1 MTTRGKIVVAL
12 LVFVGLY
19 FGITKLLSSN
29 LLFKK
34 AETQSVVLN
43 SIELP
48 AASGTEGVTNVV
60 PLAALP
66 TATPAEKGTPVTW
79 EVMAWNSQMAG
90 MLANGGPRSTEGS
103 AMAANGL
110 NLQIQRQDDV
120 SKMQADLVKNAA
132 DLASNPQTP
141 GLVVSIM
148 GDGLPGFSAVQAELK
163 KAGTQL
169 QIIPYSVGKSF
180 GEDKLMGPKEWIDNP
195 RAALGKT
202 VACYLRDGDQNIAL
216 KWCADNGLKV
226 NPDETTYDPQAVNFM
241 SSSDFLVAAE
251 KYITGKPESRAKIV
265 DGKNTGVQ
273 VDVVADAVAT
283 WTPGDVNI
291 AKQKGGL
298 VSIVSTKEYS
308 NQMPNIMVTTKR
320 WYDAH
325 QKEVAGMMT
334 AFALAGD
341 QVKSH
346 PEALTRAAD
355 ISADVYGDKDKNGGY
370 WLKYYK
376 GTEEADRD
384 GNVVALGGSKAF
396 NFSDNLALFGLNE
409 GGTNIYSS
417 VYKTFGDVQSK
428 LYPKELP
435 SYVPLDD
442 MLDLSLLRTMQTQ
455 YKGKNIAPADK
466 PKFTAG
472 DEIRRNVSQ
481 RAWNIEF
488 NSGQSTFTPAA
499 QRELNQ
505 LFDDLV
511 VAGSLKVAVHGHT
524 DNTGNSDK
532 NQQLS
537 EDRAMA
543 VRQWLEAKSASAFP
557 QGRIQVFAHGASEPV
572 ASNNTPAGKAQNRR
586 VEIVLGN

>member
-1 MTTRGKIVVAL
+1 MTTRGKVLIAIIVLA
-12 LVFVGLY
+12 GLY
-19 FGITKLLSSN
+19 FGINKLTSSN

-34 AETQSVVLN
+34 AATESVLLN

-48 AASGTEGVTNVV
+48 AATGGSGVNVVV
-60 PLAALP
+60 PLAQLP
-66 TATPAEKGTPVTW
+66 GTAPADKGTPVTW
-79 EVMAWNSQMAG
+79 EVMAWNSQIAG
-90 MLANGGPRSTEGS
+90 MLANGGPRTTTGS
-103 AMAANGL
+103 AMAANGVDM
-110 NLQIQRQDDV
+110 QIVRQDDV
-120 SKMQADLVKNAA
+120 SKMQADLVKNAT
-132 DLASNPQTP
+132 DLSANPATP
-141 GLVVSIM
+141 GLIVSIM
-148 GDGLPGFSAVQAELK
+148 GDGLPGFSAVQAALK

-180 GEDKLMGPKEWIDNP
+180 GEDKLMGPKEWLENP
-195 RAALGKT
+195 KSALGKT

-241 SSSDFLVAAE
+241 SASDFLAASD
-251 KYITGKPESRAKIV
+251 KYILGKPESRDKIV
-265 DGKNTGVQ
+265 DGKNTGVK

-298 VSIVSTKEYS
+298 VSIVSTREYS

-325 QKEVAGMMT
+325 PKEVEGIMLAH
-334 AFALAGD
+334 AVAGD

-346 PEALTRAAD
+346 PEALSRAAD
-355 ISADVYGDKDKNGGY
+355 ISADVYGDKDKNGAY

-376 GTEEADRD
+376 GVSEADRNGD
-384 GNVVALGGSKAF
+384 VVELGGSKAF
-396 NFSDNLALFGLNE
+396 NFADNLNLFGLNE
-409 GGTNIYSS
+409 GGTNIYAS
-417 VYKTFGDVQSK
+417 VYKAFGDVQSK

-435 SYVPLDD
+435 SYVPLND
-442 MLDLSLLRTMQTQ
+442 MLDLTPLRNIQAR
-455 YKGKNIAPADK
+455 YKGKTVAPAETQ
-466 PKFTAG
+466 KFAAG

-488 NSGQSTFTPAA
+488 NSGQSTFTPSA
-499 QRELNQ
+499 QKELNS

-524 DNTGNSDK
+524 DNTGDPQA

-543 VRQWLEAKSASAFP
+543 VRQWLERKSTSAFP
-557 QGRIQVFAHGASEPV
+557 EGRVQVYAHGATEPV
-572 ASNNTPAGKAQNRR
+572 ASNSTPAGKAKNRR
-586 VEIVLGN
+586 VEVVLGN

>member
-1 MTTRGKIVVAL
+1 MTTRGKIVIAL
-12 LVFVGLY
+12 LVLVGLY
-19 FGITKLLSSN
+19 FGINKLTSSN

-34 AETQSVVLN
+34 AATESVLLN

-48 AASGTEGVTNVV
+48 AATGSNGVNTVV

-66 TATPAEKGTPVTW
+66 GTTPAEKGTHVVW
-79 EVMAWNSQMAG
+79 EVMAWNSQMSG
-90 MLANGGPRSTEGS
+90 MLANGGPRSTTGS
-103 AMAANGL
+103 AMAANGIDM
-110 NLQIQRQDDV
+110 QIVRQDDV

-132 DLASNPQTP
+132 DLSSNPDTP
-141 GLVVSIM
+141 GLIVSIM

-169 QIIPYSVGKSF
+169 QVIPYSVGKSF
-180 GEDKLMGPKEWIDNP
+180 GEDKLMGPKEWLDNP
-195 RAALGKT
+195 KLALGKT

-216 KWCADNGLKV
+216 KWCSDNGLKV

-251 KYITGKPESRAKIV
+251 KYILGKPESRDKIV
-265 DGKNTGVQ
+265 DGKNTGVK
-273 VDVVADAVAT
+273 VDVLADAVAT

-308 NQMPNIMVTTKR
+308 NQMPNVMVTTKR

-325 QKEVAGMMT
+325 QKEVEGIMLAH
-334 AFALAGD
+334 AVAGD

-346 PEALTRAAD
+346 PEALSHAAD
-355 ISADVYGDKDKNGGY
+355 ISADVYGDKDKTGAY

-376 GTEEADRD
+376 GVAEADRNGD
-384 GNVVALGGSKAF
+384 VVELGGSKVF
-396 NFSDNLALFGLNE
+396 NFADNLNLFGLND
-409 GGTNIYSS
+409 GGTNIYAS
-417 VYKTFGDVQSK
+417 VYKAFGDVQTK

-435 SYVPLDD
+435 TYVPLND
-442 MLDLSLLRTMQTQ
+442 MLDLSLLRNMQAK
-455 YKGKNIAPADK
+455 YKGKTVAPAETQ
-466 PKFTAG
+466 KFAAG
-472 DEIRRNVSQ
+472 DEIRRNVSK

-488 NSGQSTFTPAA
+488 NTGQSTFTPATE
-499 QRELNQ
+499 RELND

-524 DNTGNSDK
+524 DNTGAPEK

-543 VRQWLEAKSASAFP
+543 VRQWLEHKSNSAFP
-557 QGRIQVFAHGASEPV
+557 DGRIQVYAHGATEPV
-572 ASNNTPAGKAQNRR
+572 ASNNTPAGKAKNRR
-586 VEIVLGN
+586 VEVVLGN